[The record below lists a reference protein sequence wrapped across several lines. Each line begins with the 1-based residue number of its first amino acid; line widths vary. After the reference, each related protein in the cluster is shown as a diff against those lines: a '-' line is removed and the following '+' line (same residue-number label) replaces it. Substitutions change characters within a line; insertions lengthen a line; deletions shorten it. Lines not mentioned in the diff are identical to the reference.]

1 MSQKFRAFLVFGIF
15 LLLVISC
22 RVKHRDRFIIQKS
35 PGQPGGGDLP
45 DLVVA
50 SIDSLEVGSCFPID
64 NVEVPQ
70 SPAGVA
76 GGGQLVCEPCSILTF
91 TIRNVGKGEAGPF
104 NAKATFGD
112 AFTIV
117 EIPGLAAGEEI
128 QVIAISPP
136 GIDCSRNRCEVCA
149 EADSNENLEETRE
162 DNNRLCLQA
171 LIAFVGRGYDENVD
185 VVEVNT
191 MSVIA
196 TIAEA
201 GGYRMVLS
209 KDGNKLYSTGGDS
222 LFYVSDARNFKLI
235 TTFNPGD
242 QFKQTVSE
250 LEAIA
255 ISPDGKKVY
264 VADEQGDNALFVI
277 DTATDTV
284 MDKAVLSDLNE
295 PENAVVSPDG
305 AFLYLVDNSVVAKID
320 TGNLEIVNTVK
331 AGSDAH
337 GVAINLNGTRIY
349 TEGVEGGIDVID
361 AGSMTAVGNIADA
374 VGYYLEAHGNRLYGV
389 NEGTLLSVM
398 DIASNQLIQNVTTSL
413 NNTRGVTASPDGS
426 IILVATRGGL
436 IKLDANSLSELGT
449 LPDRFYQSV
458 VIGVR

>member
-1 MSQKFRAFLVFGIF
+1 MFKNLQAWLVFGIF

-45 DLVVA
+45 DLVV
-50 SIDSLEVGSCFPID
+50 SNIISLEVGNCFPI
-64 NVEVPQ
+64 E
-70 SPAGVA
+70 SPAVGA
-76 GGGQLVCEPCSILTF
+76 GGGQIGCGPCSILKF
-91 TIRNVGKGEAGPF
+91 TIRNEGKGEAGPF
-104 NAKATFGD
+104 NAKAIFGD

-117 EIPGLAAGEEI
+117 EIPGLAVDSEI
-128 QVIAISPP
+128 QVTAISPP
-136 GIDCSRNRCEVCA
+136 GVDCSGNRCEVCA
-149 EADSNENLEETRE
+149 VADSNGNLEETKE
-162 DNNRLCLQA
+162 DNNRLCLKS
-171 LIAFVGRGYDENVD
+171 LIAFVGRGYNENVD
-185 VVEVNT
+185 VVDLDS
-191 MSVIA
+191 MSIIT
-196 TIAEA
+196 TIVEA

-222 LFYVSDARNFKLI
+222 FFYVSDARNFQLI
-235 TTFNPGD
+235 TAFDPGT
-242 QFKQTVSE
+242 QFELNVQE

-284 MDKAVLSDLNE
+284 MDRAILNDLRE

-320 TGNLEIVNTVK
+320 TSNLAIVSKVQ

-337 GVAINLNGTRIY
+337 GVAINLNGNRIY
-349 TEGVEGGIDVID
+349 TEGVNGGIDVID
-361 AGSMTAVGNIADA
+361 AGSMAAVANIPDA

-398 DIASNQLIQNVTTSL
+398 DIASNQLIENVTTSL
-413 NNTRGVTASPDGS
+413 SNTRGVTASPDGS
-426 IILVATRGGL
+426 MILVATGGGL
-436 IKLDANSLSELGT
+436 IKLDAISLSELGT

-458 VIGVR
+458 VVGVR